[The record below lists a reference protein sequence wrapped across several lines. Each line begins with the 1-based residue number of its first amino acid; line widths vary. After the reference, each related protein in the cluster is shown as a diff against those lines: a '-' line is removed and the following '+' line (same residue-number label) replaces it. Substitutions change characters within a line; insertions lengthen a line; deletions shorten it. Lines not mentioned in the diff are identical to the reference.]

1 MFKSIKFKLI
11 LWYFIVL
18 TLILATFSLLL
29 YFSYRYNLYSRID
42 GSLQSRAEAV
52 ASLINIQKP
61 DLIVHFN
68 FTESGYLNIDRI
80 GINYPANNPLYP
92 FIDQARV
99 YGQFIQIIDLKG
111 NIVKKSSNLGDKI
124 IYLREDLLGE
134 ALKGNLFFQTLR
146 LDQNITIRFLTY
158 PVKDWQ
164 GNVIY
169 IIQVGT
175 LLNEVQASLEKFSL
189 GLMVTVPATLLL
201 ALLGGFIM
209 AGRVLKPI
217 EEINTTAKKI
227 NAENLAQRLHIN
239 NSEDEIGKLQI
250 TLNQM
255 FDRLENAF
263 SAQKRFTADA
273 SHELRTPLTVLKGE
287 IEIALKKN
295 RSPEEYKE
303 VLESSMEEVD
313 RLTNIVKDLLFLAK
327 ADNGKALLNIEEIQ
341 LDTICDDTT
350 KQIELLGREKK
361 IHIETHID
369 RDIKI
374 KGDADKIKQVLFNLL
389 DNGIKYNKEN
399 GKISLMVTKK
409 ENYAEIKI
417 SDTGIGIPSEDI
429 PHIFERFYRVDRA
442 RTREIGGSGLGLA
455 IVKWIIEAHKGT
467 ITVTSVKSEGT
478 TFTLLLPYK

>member
-18 TLILATFSLLL
+18 TLILATFSILL

-61 DLIVHFN
+61 DLIVRFN

-80 GINYPANNPLYP
+80 GINYPDTLYP
-92 FIDQARV
+92 FIDQARI
-99 YGQFIQIIDLKG
+99 YGQFIQIVDLKG
-111 NIVKKSSNLGDKI
+111 NIVKKSSNLGEKT
-124 IYLREDLLGE
+124 IYLKEDLLDE
-134 ALKGNLFFQTLR
+134 ALKGNLFFQTIR
-146 LDQNITIRFLTY
+146 LDQNIIIRFLTY

-169 IIQVGT
+169 IIQAGT

-217 EEINTTAKKI
+217 EEINITAKKI

-239 NSEDEIGKLQI
+239 NSGDEIGKLQI

-303 VLESSMEEVD
+303 VLESNMEEVD

-327 ADNGKALLNIEEIQ
+327 ADDGKTLLNIEEIQ
-341 LDTICDDTT
+341 LNTICEDTI
-350 KQIELLGREKK
+350 KQIEFLAREKK
-361 IHIETHID
+361 IQIETHMD
-369 RDIKI
+369 SDIKI
-374 KGDADKIKQVLFNLL
+374 KGDADKIKQVLLNLL
-389 DNGIKYNKEN
+389 DNGIKYNNEH
-399 GKISLMVTKK
+399 GKVSLIVCKK

-417 SDTGIGIPSEDI
+417 SDTGIGIPVEDI
-429 PHIFERFYRVDRA
+429 PHIFERFYRVDRS

-455 IVKWIIEAHKGT
+455 IVKWIVEAHKGT
-467 ITVTSVKSEGT
+467 ISVTSVKSEGT
-478 TFTLLLPYK
+478 TFTLILPY